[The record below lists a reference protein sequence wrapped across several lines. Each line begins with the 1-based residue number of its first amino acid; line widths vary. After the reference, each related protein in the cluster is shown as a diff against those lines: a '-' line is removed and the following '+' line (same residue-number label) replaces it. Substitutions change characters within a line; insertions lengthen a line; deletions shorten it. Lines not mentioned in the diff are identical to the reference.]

1 MNYVKITAKSPF
13 INVSLFVKES
23 DCGKVLKGLQ
33 AMHMKNPVSVNDMYC
48 PYKGWVNENFLSV
61 KMKRVIIHGKAIAS
75 RLQPIIAQSLAKIT
89 A

>member
-33 AMHMKNPVSVNDMYC
+33 AMHMKNPVSQNDQYC

-61 KMKRVIIHGKAIAS
+61 KMRKVRINNKRISSV
-75 RLQPIIAQSLAKIT
+75 LQPIIEQSLAKI
-89 A
+89 AA